1 MLGGMRRIAVGDR
14 QEVGWGVGLMEDYKG
29 EELVGMIGMSTLGVF
44 VFVVTVNV
52 MKTMRG

>member
-1 MLGGMRRIAVGDR
+1 MRRRIAVGDR
-14 QEVGWGVGLMEDYKG
+14 QEVDWGVGLMEDYKG

>member
-1 MLGGMRRIAVGDR
+1 MRRIAVGDR